1 MNPTIASLSELNAAV
16 LQAVV
21 TLGSAALCAYLF
33 QKYRRDYFRWLSI
46 AWCAYALRIG
56 CIVLFLTTGASGWLF
71 AHQILTGWTALAL
84 LWSALAFA
92 QYARWRW
99 WYIFALAFPVAWS
112 YVAIYQLDNF
122 LLAAGPAVLFLSLA
136 TLWTGFV
143 FLKHWRATGS
153 RGAALLA
160 VVLFTWG
167 VHHLDYPLLRARGA
181 WNPWGYYL
189 DIFFVLA
196 TSIGI
201 VILVLEEMDQG
212 LRTLLAIS
220 GEHPPPRQADANI
233 DRLLERLNAN
243 LVARTRE
250 LELLSA
256 RLVQQ
261 HEEERRRV
269 ALALHDQTAQVW
281 AAVKLHLGTLREVAP
296 QPLVPRV
303 DRMLALVDDGIRSI
317 RSVTAHLR
325 PPLLDELGLVPALR
339 ALVRSFA
346 EQSELKIEFA
356 APSESLVV
364 SHDVGLALFRAL
376 QEALSNVVRHA
387 DASAVSVKLSAVN
400 GEVVLS
406 VEDNGRGFSPKAAV
420 ENTPRQ
426 AGIGLSG
433 MRERIS
439 ALNGS
444 VTLEAPPNVGVSV
457 VVRLPISHAT

>member
-1 MNPTIASLSELNAAV
+1 MTPTIASLSELNAAL

-21 TLGSAALCAYLF
+21 TLGIAALCAYLF

-56 CIVLFLTTGASGWLF
+56 CIVLFLTTGASAWLF

-84 LWSALAFA
+84 LWSALAFS
-92 QYARWRW
+92 QRTQWRW
-99 WYIFALAFPVAWS
+99 WYVFALAFPVVWS
-112 YVAIYQLDNF
+112 YVAIYRLDNF
-122 LLAAGPAVLFLSLA
+122 FLAAGPAVLFLSLA
-136 TLWTGFV
+136 TLWAGFV
-143 FLKHWRATGS
+143 FFKHWRATGS

-160 VVLFTWG
+160 GVLFTWG

-189 DIFFVLA
+189 DVFFVLA

-201 VILVLEEMDQG
+201 VILVMEELDQG

-220 GEHPPPRQADANI
+220 GEHPPERHADANI

-256 RLVQQ
+256 RMVQQ

-296 QPLVPRV
+296 QALVPRV
-303 DRMLALVDDGIRSI
+303 DHMLTLVDDGIRSI
-317 RSVTAHLR
+317 RSVAVHLR
-325 PPLLDELGLVPALR
+325 PPLLDDLGLVPALR

-346 EQSELKIEFA
+346 EQSELKIEFD
-356 APSESLVV
+356 APDSLVV

-387 DASAVSVKLSAVN
+387 HASAVSVKLAAVN
-400 GEVVLS
+400 GEVVLR
-406 VEDNGRGFSPKAAV
+406 VEDNGRGFSALPA
-420 ENTPRQ
+420 NDTSPRQ

-433 MRERIS
+433 MRERIG

-444 VTLEAPPNVGVSV
+444 VTLEAPPNVGASV
-457 VVRLPISHAT
+457 VVRLPLNHAT

>member
-1 MNPTIASLSELNAAV
+1 MNAAIAPLSELNAAL

-21 TLGSAALCAYLF
+21 TLGIAALCAYLF

-71 AHQILTGWTALAL
+71 AHQILTGWTALAV
-84 LWSALAFA
+84 LWSALAFSHN
-92 QYARWRW
+92 ARWRPL
-99 WYIFALAFPVAWS
+99 YAAALAFPVVWS
-112 YVAIYQLDNF
+112 YVAIYQLDHF
-122 LLAAGPAVLFLSLA
+122 FLAAGPAVLFLSLA

-160 VVLFTWG
+160 GVLFTWG
-167 VHHLDYPLLRARGA
+167 VHHLDYPILRARGA

-189 DIFFVLA
+189 DIFFILA
-196 TSIGI
+196 MSIGI
-201 VILVLEEMDQG
+201 VILVLEEMDQK
-212 LRTLLAIS
+212 LRTLVTIS
-220 GEHPPPRQADANI
+220 GENPRQADANI
-233 DRLLERLNAN
+233 DGLLERLNEN

-256 RLVQQ
+256 RMLQQ

-296 QPLVPRV
+296 EQLVSRV

-317 RSVTAHLR
+317 RSVTVHLR

-346 EQSELKIEFA
+346 EQSELKIDFD
-356 APSESLVV
+356 APDSLVV
-364 SHDVGLALFRAL
+364 SHEVGLALFRAL

-387 DASAVSVKLSAVN
+387 DASLVSVKLSATN
-400 GEVVLS
+400 GEVTLS
-406 VEDNGRGFSPKAAV
+406 VSDNGRGFAFTPAA
-420 ENTPRQ
+420 EPLRQ
-426 AGIGLSG
+426 VGIGLAG
-433 MRERIS
+433 MRERIG

-444 VTLEAPPNVGVSV
+444 VTLQQPPNVGASV
-457 VVRLPISHAT
+457 IVRLPLSHAT

>member
-1 MNPTIASLSELNAAV
+1 MNPTIAPLSELNAAL

-21 TLGSAALCAYLF
+21 TLGVAALCAYLF

-46 AWCAYALRIG
+46 AWCAYAVRIG

-84 LWSALAFA
+84 LWSALAFSHSTH
-92 QYARWRW
+92 WHS
-99 WYIFALAFPVAWS
+99 WYVVALAFPVAWS
-112 YVAIYQLDNF
+112 YIAIYRLDNF

-160 VVLFTWG
+160 GVLFTWG

-201 VILVLEEMDQG
+201 VILVLEEMDRG

-220 GEHPPPRQADANI
+220 GEHPPQRQADANI
-233 DRLLERLNAN
+233 DTLLERLNAN

-256 RLVQQ
+256 RMVQQ
-261 HEEERRRV
+261 HEEERQRV

-281 AAVKLHLGTLREVAP
+281 AAVRLHLGTLREVAP
-296 QPLVPRV
+296 ETLVPRV

-317 RSVTAHLR
+317 RSVTVHLR

-346 EQSELKIEFA
+346 EQSELDIEFE
-356 APSESLVV
+356 APDALVV
-364 SHDVGLALFRAL
+364 SHDVGLVLFRSL

-387 DASAVSVKLSAVN
+387 HASAVTIKLSAVH

-406 VEDNGRGFSPKAAV
+406 VEDNGRGFAPTAV
-420 ENTPRQ
+420 EIVSRQ
-426 AGIGLSG
+426 AGVGLTG

-439 ALNGS
+439 ALHGS
-444 VTLEAPPNVGVSV
+444 VTLEAPPNVGTSV
-457 VVRLPISHAT
+457 TVRLPLGHAN

>member
-1 MNPTIASLSELNAAV
+1 MTPTIAPFSELNAAL

-21 TLGSAALCAYLF
+21 TLGIAALCAYLF

-56 CIVLFLTTGASGWLF
+56 CIVLFLTTGASAWLF

-84 LWSALAFA
+84 LWSALAFSQRA
-92 QYARWRW
+92 QWRW
-99 WYIFALAFPVAWS
+99 WYVFALAFPVAWS
-112 YVAIYQLDNF
+112 YVAIYRLDNF
-122 LLAAGPAVLFLSLA
+122 FLAAGPAVLFLSLA
-136 TLWTGFV
+136 TLWAGFV
-143 FLKHWRATGS
+143 FFEHWRATGS

-160 VVLFTWG
+160 GVLFTWG

-201 VILVLEEMDQG
+201 VILVMEELDQG

-220 GEHPPPRQADANI
+220 GEHPPERHADANI

-256 RLVQQ
+256 RMVQQ

-296 QPLVPRV
+296 QALVPRV
-303 DRMLALVDDGIRSI
+303 DRMLTLVDDGIRSI
-317 RSVTAHLR
+317 RSVAVHLR

-346 EQSELKIEFA
+346 EQSELKIEFD
-356 APSESLVV
+356 APDSLVV
-364 SHDVGLALFRAL
+364 SHDVGLVLFRTL

-387 DASAVSVKLSAVN
+387 NASAVSVKLAAVKD
-400 GEVVLS
+400 EVVLS
-406 VEDNGRGFSPKAAV
+406 VEDNGRGFSAVPAAD
-420 ENTPRQ
+420 TSPRQ

-433 MRERIS
+433 MRERIG

-444 VTLEAPPNVGVSV
+444 VTLEASPNVGASV
-457 VVRLPISHAT
+457 VVRLPLSHAT

>member
-1 MNPTIASLSELNAAV
+1 MNPTIASLSELNAAL

-21 TLGSAALCAYLF
+21 TLGVAALCAYLF
-33 QKYRRDYFRWLSI
+33 QKYRRDYFRWLAL

-71 AHQILTGWTALAL
+71 MHQVLTGWTALAL
-84 LWSALAFA
+84 LWSALAFS
-92 QYARWRW
+92 QKARWRP
-99 WYIFALAFPVAWS
+99 WYSAALAFPIVWS
-112 YVAIYQLDNF
+112 YVAIYQLENF
-122 LLAAGPAVLFLSLA
+122 FLAAGPAVLFLSLA

-143 FLKHWRATGS
+143 FFKHWRATAS

-160 VVLFTWG
+160 AVLFTWG
-167 VHHLDYPLLRARGA
+167 AHHLDYPILRARGA

-189 DIFFVLA
+189 DVFFVLA

-201 VILVLEEMDQG
+201 VILVLEELDQG

-220 GEHPPPRQADANI
+220 GEHPPRRQADATI
-233 DRLLERLNAN
+233 DRLLERLNEN

-256 RLVQQ
+256 RMLQQ

-296 QPLVPRV
+296 EQLVTRV

-317 RSVTAHLR
+317 RSVTVHLR

-346 EQSELKIEFA
+346 EQSELKIEFDS
-356 APSESLVV
+356 PDSLVV

-387 DASAVSVKLSAVN
+387 DASLVSVKLSAEGGDVTLTVN
-400 GEVVLS
+400 
-406 VEDNGRGFSPKAAV
+406 DNGRGFAFTPSADAR
-420 ENTPRQ
+420 PRQ
-426 AGIGLSG
+426 AGIGLAG
-433 MRERIS
+433 MRERIG

-444 VTLEAPPNVGVSV
+444 VTLDAPPNVGTSV
-457 VVRLPISHAT
+457 VVRLPLTHAS

>member
-1 MNPTIASLSELNAAV
+1 MTPTIAPLSELNAAL

-21 TLGSAALCAYLF
+21 TLGIAALCAYLF

-84 LWSALAFA
+84 LWSALAFS
-92 QYARWRW
+92 QHARWRW
-99 WYIFALAFPVAWS
+99 WYVFALAFPVAWS
-112 YVAIYQLDNF
+112 YVAIYKLDNF

-136 TLWTGFV
+136 TLWSGFV
-143 FLKHWRATGS
+143 FFKHWRATGS

-160 VVLFTWG
+160 GVLFTWG
-167 VHHLDYPLLRARGA
+167 VHHLDYPILRARGA

-220 GEHPPPRQADANI
+220 GEHPPQRQAEANI

-256 RLVQQ
+256 RMVQQ

-317 RSVTAHLR
+317 RSVTVHLR

-346 EQSELKIEFA
+346 EQSELKIDFE
-356 APSESLVV
+356 APDTLVV
-364 SHDVGLALFRAL
+364 SHDVGLVLFRAL

-387 DASAVSVKLSAVN
+387 DASAVSIKLSALN

-406 VEDNGRGFSPKAAV
+406 VEDNGRGFAQSAV
-420 ENTPRQ
+420 EITSRQ
-426 AGIGLSG
+426 TGVGLSG

-439 ALNGS
+439 ALSGS
-444 VTLEAPPNVGVSV
+444 VTFESPPNVGASV
-457 VVRLPISHAT
+457 TVRLPLHHAT

>member
-1 MNPTIASLSELNAAV
+1 MNAALAPLSELNAAL

-21 TLGSAALCAYLF
+21 TLGVAALCAYLF
-33 QKYRRDYFRWLSI
+33 QKYRRDYFRWLAI
-46 AWCAYALRIG
+46 AWSAYALRIG
-56 CIVLFLTTGASGWLF
+56 CIVLFLTTGASAWLF

-84 LWSALAFA
+84 LWSALAFS
-92 QYARWRW
+92 QPARWRP
-99 WYIFALAFPVAWS
+99 WYAAALAFPVVWS

-143 FLKHWRATGS
+143 FLRHWRATGS
-153 RGAALLA
+153 RGAGLLA
-160 VVLFTWG
+160 GVLFTWG
-167 VHHLDYPLLRARGA
+167 VHHLDYPILRARGA

-189 DIFFVLA
+189 DILFVLA
-196 TSIGI
+196 MSIGI

-220 GEHPPPRQADANI
+220 GEHPPARQADANI
-233 DRLLERLNAN
+233 DRLLDRLNAN

-250 LELLSA
+250 LELLSS
-256 RLVQQ
+256 RMVQQ

-296 QPLVPRV
+296 NELVPRV
-303 DRMLALVDDGIRSI
+303 DRMLALVDDGIKSI

-346 EQSELKIEFA
+346 EQSELTIEFDAPDSLA
-356 APSESLVV
+356 A

-387 DASAVSVKLSAVN
+387 DASLVRVQLSATN
-400 GEVVLS
+400 GEVTLTVK
-406 VEDNGRGFSPKAAV
+406 DNGRGFAI
-420 ENTPRQ
+420 TPTVDSSSRQ
-426 AGIGLSG
+426 AGIGLAG
-433 MRERIS
+433 MRERIN

-444 VTLEAPPNVGVSV
+444 VTLHAPPNAGASI
-457 VVRLPISHAT
+457 VVRLPLSHAD

>member
-1 MNPTIASLSELNAAV
+1 MNPTIAPLSELNAAL

-21 TLGSAALCAYLF
+21 TLGGAALCAYLF
-33 QKYRRDYFRWLSI
+33 QKYRRDYFRWLAI

-84 LWSALAFA
+84 LWSALAFS
-92 QYARWRW
+92 QHARWRW
-99 WYIFALAFPVAWS
+99 WYVFALAFPVAWS
-112 YVAIYQLDNF
+112 YVAIYKLDNF

-136 TLWTGFV
+136 TLWSGFV
-143 FLKHWRATGS
+143 FFKHWRATGS

-160 VVLFTWG
+160 GVLFTWG
-167 VHHLDYPLLRARGA
+167 VHHLDYPILRARGA

-189 DIFFVLA
+189 DVFFVLA

-201 VILVLEEMDQG
+201 VILVMEELDQG

-220 GEHPPPRQADANI
+220 GEHPPERHADANI

-256 RLVQQ
+256 RMVQQ

-296 QPLVPRV
+296 QALVPRV
-303 DRMLALVDDGIRSI
+303 DRMLTLVDDGIRSI
-317 RSVTAHLR
+317 RSVAVHLR

-346 EQSELKIEFA
+346 EQSELKIEFD
-356 APSESLVV
+356 APDSLVV
-364 SHDVGLALFRAL
+364 SHDVGLVLFRTL

-387 DASAVSVKLSAVN
+387 NASAVSVKLAAVN
-400 GEVVLS
+400 DEVVLS
-406 VEDNGRGFSPKAAV
+406 VEDNGRGFSAVPAAD
-420 ENTPRQ
+420 TSPRQ

-433 MRERIS
+433 MRERIG

-444 VTLEAPPNVGVSV
+444 VTLEAPPNVGASV
-457 VVRLPISHAT
+457 VVRLPLSHAT

>member
-1 MNPTIASLSELNAAV
+1 MNPTVASLSELNAAL

-21 TLGSAALCAYLF
+21 TLGSAALCAYLYR
-33 QKYRRDYFRWLSI
+33 KYRRDYFRWLSI
-46 AWCAYALRIG
+46 AWFAYAFRIG
-56 CIVLFLTTGASGWLF
+56 CIVLFLTSGASGWLF
-71 AHQILTGWTALAL
+71 AHQVLTGWTALAL
-84 LWSALAFA
+84 LWSALAFSQA
-92 QYARWRW
+92 ARWRP
-99 WYIFALAFPVAWS
+99 WYAAALVFPVAWS

-136 TLWTGFV
+136 TLWTGVV

-160 VVLFTWG
+160 GVLFTWG

-189 DIFFVLA
+189 DILFVLA

-220 GEHPPPRQADANI
+220 GERLPPRQADANI
-233 DRLLERLNAN
+233 DRLLERLNEN
-243 LVARTRE
+243 LVARNRE
-250 LELLSA
+250 LERLSA
-256 RLVQQ
+256 RMVQQ
-261 HEEERRRV
+261 HEEERRRI

-296 QPLVPRV
+296 QELVPRV

-317 RSVTAHLR
+317 RSVTVHLR

-346 EQSELKIEFA
+346 EQSELEIEFA
-356 APSESLVV
+356 APETLVV
-364 SHDVGLALFRAL
+364 SHDVGLVLFRAL

-387 DASAVSVKLSAVN
+387 NASAVSVKLIATD
-400 GEVVLS
+400 GEVVLK
-406 VEDNGRGFSPKAAV
+406 VEDNGRGFAAAPIV
-420 ENTPRQ
+420 EIASRE

-439 ALNGS
+439 ALHGS
-444 VTLEAPPNVGVSV
+444 VTLEAPPNVGTMIT
-457 VVRLPISHAT
+457 VRLPAGHAT

>member
-1 MNPTIASLSELNAAV
+1 MTPTIASLSELNAAL

-21 TLGSAALCAYLF
+21 TLGIAALCAYLF

-56 CIVLFLTTGASGWLF
+56 CIVLFLTTGASAWLF

-84 LWSALAFA
+84 LWSALAFS
-92 QYARWRW
+92 QRTQWRW
-99 WYIFALAFPVAWS
+99 WYVFALAFPVVWS
-112 YVAIYQLDNF
+112 YVAIYRLDNF
-122 LLAAGPAVLFLSLA
+122 FLAAGPAVLFLSLA
-136 TLWTGFV
+136 TLWAGFV
-143 FLKHWRATGS
+143 FFKHWRATGS

-160 VVLFTWG
+160 GVLFTWG

-189 DIFFVLA
+189 DVFFVLA

-201 VILVLEEMDQG
+201 VILVMEELDQG

-220 GEHPPPRQADANI
+220 GEHPPERHADANI

-256 RLVQQ
+256 RMVQQ

-296 QPLVPRV
+296 QALVPRV
-303 DRMLALVDDGIRSI
+303 DRMLTLVDDGIRSI
-317 RSVTAHLR
+317 RSVAVHLR
-325 PPLLDELGLVPALR
+325 PPLLDDLGLVPALR

-346 EQSELKIEFA
+346 EQSELKIEFD
-356 APSESLVV
+356 APDSLVV

-387 DASAVSVKLSAVN
+387 HASAVSVKLAAVN
-400 GEVVLS
+400 GEVVLR
-406 VEDNGRGFSPKAAV
+406 VEDNGRGFSALPA
-420 ENTPRQ
+420 NDTSPRQ

-433 MRERIS
+433 MRERIG

-444 VTLEAPPNVGVSV
+444 VTLEAPPNVGASV
-457 VVRLPISHAT
+457 VVRLPLNHAT

>member
-1 MNPTIASLSELNAAV
+1 
-16 LQAVV
+16 
-21 TLGSAALCAYLF
+21 
-33 QKYRRDYFRWLSI
+33 
-46 AWCAYALRIG
+46 
-56 CIVLFLTTGASGWLF
+56 
-71 AHQILTGWTALAL
+71 
-84 LWSALAFA
+84 
-92 QYARWRW
+92 
-99 WYIFALAFPVAWS
+99 
-112 YVAIYQLDNF
+112 LDDF

-160 VVLFTWG
+160 GVLFTWG

-220 GEHPPPRQADANI
+220 GEHPPQRQADANI

-256 RLVQQ
+256 RMVQQ

-296 QPLVPRV
+296 ATLVPRV

-317 RSVTAHLR
+317 RSVTVHLR
-325 PPLLDELGLVPALR
+325 PPLLDELGLIPALR

-346 EQSELKIEFA
+346 EQSELDIEFE
-356 APSESLVV
+356 APDTLVV
-364 SHDVGLALFRAL
+364 SHDVGLVLFRSL

-387 DASAVSVKLSAVN
+387 GASAVSIRLSTLN

-406 VEDNGRGFSPKAAV
+406 VEDNGRGFAPTAV
-420 ENTPRQ
+420 EIVSRQ
-426 AGIGLSG
+426 AGIGLTG

-444 VTLEAPPNVGVSV
+444 VTLEAPPNVGASV
-457 VVRLPISHAT
+457 TVRLPLTHAN

>member
-1 MNPTIASLSELNAAV
+1 MNPTIAPLSELNAAL

-21 TLGSAALCAYLF
+21 TLGIAALCAYLF

-56 CIVLFLTTGASGWLF
+56 CIVLFLTSGASAWLF

-84 LWSALAFA
+84 LWSALAFSQRA
-92 QYARWRW
+92 QWRW
-99 WYIFALAFPVAWS
+99 WYVFALAFPVVWS

-122 LLAAGPAVLFLSLA
+122 FLAAGPAVLFLSLA
-136 TLWTGFV
+136 TLWAGFV
-143 FLKHWRATGS
+143 FFKHWRATGS

-160 VVLFTWG
+160 GVLFTWG

-189 DIFFVLA
+189 DVFFVLA

-201 VILVLEEMDQG
+201 VILVMEELDQG

-220 GEHPPPRQADANI
+220 GEHPPERHADANI

-256 RLVQQ
+256 RMVQQ

-296 QPLVPRV
+296 QALVPRV
-303 DRMLALVDDGIRSI
+303 DRMLTLVDDGIRSI
-317 RSVTAHLR
+317 RSVAVQLR

-346 EQSELKIEFA
+346 EQSELKIEFD
-356 APSESLVV
+356 APDSLVV
-364 SHDVGLALFRAL
+364 SHDVGLVLFRAL

-387 DASAVSVKLSAVN
+387 DASAVSVKLAAVN

-406 VEDNGRGFSPKAAV
+406 VKDNGRGFSAV
-420 ENTPRQ
+420 PHADTSPRQ

-433 MRERIS
+433 MRERIG

-444 VTLEAPPNVGVSV
+444 VTLEAPPNVGASV
-457 VVRLPISHAT
+457 VVRLPVSHAT